1 MYLRTFIH
9 TTASGVSYKSGQ
21 PPAMMIDK
29 GSKQNW
35 KDDVGSADTAP
46 SVDEIKKALGGAK
59 ASSST
64 NSNSNSSSNIPN
76 KPTQGKGGATKAQA
90 PAVVP
95 SAPVSSKSQ
104 VKTGPFINTCTSRK
118 RFCIITT
125 LTHIQEPLQNHR

>member
-1 MYLRTFIH
+1 
-9 TTASGVSYKSGQ
+9 
-21 PPAMMIDK
+21 MMIDK

-46 SVDEIKKALGGAK
+46 SVDEIKKALGGVK

-64 NSNSNSSSNIPN
+64 NSSNSNIPN
-76 KPTQGKGGATKAQA
+76 KSAQGKGGAAKAQA